1 MKRLLPAAILAA
13 LATSAQA
20 APDISPEKGWS
31 GYLNVGAGAG
41 QSETNMLAGISSIDL
56 GDDRISSLD
65 EDAGS
70 EDIAFPA
77 LRFEAAYTL
86 GETQTQFFLRNQAS
100 DYVFLDMEVHGG
112 IRQQVTG
119 IGIFDISLSGT
130 SVPTDVWKD
139 PYLVGANRGDTER
152 TSKGLHM
159 AWRNIMET
167 PVEFEF
173 SSTEIEIDDEDSGE
187 SLALTGAE
195 RRLLEREGQVYRF
208 NLLYTW
214 AINDRHSLVP
224 EFALLD
230 YDLDGQAMS
239 EDGFGLSLTH
249 HYTQGRWHFATQ
261 LQYRSLESDEDNP
274 IYDDTADKDVFSAG
288 FTASYDKPFGWD
300 KWSANASALWYDED
314 SDIDFYDTSLG
325 AVSIGMM
332 RRF

>member
-1 MKRLLPAAILAA
+1 MNRLITFVAVTA

-20 APDISPEKGWS
+20 APDIPKEKGWS
-31 GYLNVGAGAG
+31 GYVNIGAGAG
-41 QSETNMLAGISSIDL
+41 QSETNMLASISSIDL

-86 GETQTQFFLRNQAS
+86 KQMQTQLYVRNQAS
-100 DYVFLDMEVHGG
+100 KSVFLDMEVHGG

-119 IGIFDISLSGT
+119 IGIIDISLSAT

-152 TSKGLHM
+152 TSVGLHM
-159 AWRNIMET
+159 NWRNIMET

-173 SSTEIEIDDEDSGE
+173 SSTEIEIDDEDSGD
-187 SLALTGAE
+187 SLALTPAE

-214 AINDRHSLVP
+214 AINERHSLVP
-224 EFALLD
+224 EFAMLD
-230 YDLDGQAMS
+230 YDIDGQAMS
-239 EDGFGLSLTH
+239 EDGFGLSVTH
-249 HYTQGRWHFATQ
+249 HYTRDRWHFATQ
-261 LQYRSLESDEDNP
+261 LQYRSLDSDEDNP
-274 IYDDTADKDVFSAG
+274 IYDDAADKDIFSAG
-288 FTASYDKPFGWD
+288 FTASYAQPFGWD

-314 SDIDFYDTSLG
+314 SDIDFYDTSLW